1 MRRENGMQYLSKC
14 VDCGAKVI
22 GTYKRKYCDRCL
34 KRHLSS
40 NFRQRREKFEAE
52 FKPYSK
58 RCLICGR
65 KFDVFNYNAQ
75 SQKYC
80 DCCKNKTKYYHKKSE
95 KQAKK
100 QDIGGLVAVAASIV
114 GKSYGNFVADNYNNP
129 DFDAYVLKIIRE
141 NKPNLLKKGKDKNE
155 IQNK

>member
-1 MRRENGMQYLSKC
+1 MQYLSKC

-40 NFRQRREKFEAE
+40 NFRQRREKLEAE

-58 RCLICGR
+58 RCLICGG

-80 DCCKNKTKYYHKKSE
+80 DCCKNKTKYYRKKSE

>member
-1 MRRENGMQYLSKC
+1 MQYLSKC

-40 NFRQRREKFEAE
+40 NFRQLREKLEAE
-52 FKPYSK
+52 FKPYQK

-65 KFDVFNYNAQ
+65 KFDVLDYNAQ

-80 DCCKNKTKYYHKKSE
+80 GCCKNKTKYYRKKSE

-100 QDIGGLVAVAASIV
+100 QDISGLIAVAADIV

-129 DFDAYVLKIIRE
+129 NFDEYVLKIIRE
-141 NKPNLLKKGKDKNE
+141 NRPNLLEKGKDKNE
-155 IQNK
+155 IKDK